1 MEKRPFIFHSDQDD
15 FTGIRV
21 TVVGDYTDGVLK
33 VAASRCSP
41 EDHFAR
47 KIGRDIALDR
57 LNKDKLIT
65 SIETGDMSN
74 NKFISIANAVADSVI
89 ENGIEQKIELI
100 EISEFGYKL
109 V

>member
-15 FTGIRV
+15 ITGVRV
-21 TVVGDYTDGVLK
+21 TVVGDCTDGVLK
-33 VAASRCSP
+33 IAASRCSP

-65 SIETGDMSN
+65 SIEIENMSN

-89 ENGIEQKIELI
+89 CHGIDQKIELI
-100 EISEFGYKL
+100 EINDFGYML
-109 V
+109 A